1 MQTKSL
7 PGFLTKKNLMEVGRA
22 GVLQRRSSNAACLVM
37 MMVKIIIASVL
48 PLLAFRGTDSYWFL
62 GFSLQL

>member
-7 PGFLTKKNLMEVGRA
+7 PGFPTKKSLTEVGRA

-37 MMVKIIIASVL
+37 MMVNVL
-48 PLLAFRGTDSYWFL
+48 TDSL
-62 GFSLQL
+62 GFMII